1 MWFSL
6 QVSLELKRQHNTTP
20 TWFRNVNQSPHRKFF
35 SSILPFFSFLFLAVD
50 FCRFC
55 VLIRFFHPRQYV
67 QWPPT
72 SKDFYT
78 RSYPLHYFLN
88 LILEKEP
95 VFPFLMLSAKQGNYC
110 YHFYNVFGM
119 TRCLTGDW
127 NRDLPD
133 SMPVL
138 YQYVIDESLSNHES
152 ANKLYYTNGHL
163 NHNGNMYIIILNTT
177 CMWVFYLLFTVFACG
192 LVLFDSIR

>member
-1 MWFSL
+1 MFSI
-6 QVSLELKRQHNTTP
+6 
-20 TWFRNVNQSPHRKFF
+20 FF
-35 SSILPFFSFLFLAVD
+35 FLFLFRVQYLS
-50 FCRFC
+50 
-55 VLIRFFHPRQYV
+55 VLRWSFGFSIPATTANDLRLRRI
-67 QWPPT
+67 
-72 SKDFYT
+72 FYPIF
-78 RSYPLHYFLN
+78 YPLHYFLN

-95 VFPFLMLSAKQGNYC
+95 VFPFLMLSAKQGNYWD
-110 YHFYNVFGM
+110 HFYNVFGM

-138 YQYVIDESLSNHES
+138 YQYAIDESLSNHES

-177 CMWVFYLLFTVFACG
+177 CMWVFYLRLTVFACG